1 MITKETLDLIIDS
14 GQGKDFLEMA
24 RRYHL
29 DHIALEKF
37 TNPEYYEEFN
47 SDFILKHWDKIADYM
62 RSNNVG

>member
-1 MITKETLDLIIDS
+1 MITKEMIVKLIKSGNDNFID
-14 GQGKDFLEMA
+14 MA

-62 RSNNVG
+62 RFNNVR